1 MADYLK
7 LLATGTEAI
16 GLKDDLEL
24 IQALAGLA
32 ENWVRLAGK
41 LDGIDSAETLLT
53 TFAGD
58 MANPAVRQAFET
70 AGLTEVHERLVR
82 LLGKATDAAGKL
94 PEKYRRLLQP
104 IALFNGAGSP
114 ADAGLVE
121 WKLIDESREF
131 DAGAEFKFGLGGNAG
146 IAFEAGDRPTIA
158 GATAADPLLRLSAR
172 AGVNA
177 KAGATI
183 PIKFGSIGASAD
195 GKLAV
200 DLDYYFK
207 TGESDSLYG
216 LAVARRLPSLPNP
229 FSYEGLWEAI
239 EAPGI
244 GLSALVLRLTEET
257 RARIDIALADAGAF
271 GPQVLADLSVTIGAA
286 ASLTRQYQL
295 TFSAVRSSAGA
306 PPQIR
311 VTMARDMESERKL
324 SAGFELGLDL
334 TKLAGRVHEV
344 LKRAVEKSDAAL
356 AQITPY
362 LRPGSYLQDQLGNL
376 IEARAKSLIA
386 NEGLR
391 AALVDDLQAVAGI
404 DTADSSAL
412 ETWLTG
418 RLTGAIDGAAAELTE
433 GAGAMRDKALALL
446 ADPGIPAFARADV
459 RQAVTEAVDPLIAR
473 VAEAFTDKLKS
484 LLPGNV
490 LGAALHKA
498 GASAAEQVASLDAAL
513 APVRALIERYNAL
526 LDQAVA
532 LTADASRAKVNARL
546 QLEEA
551 WQFGEHD
558 RIVGTFAAR
567 SDAARAIYDDL
578 THGRLD
584 ALRELVLNGSPTGD
598 FQLDRAQ
605 SSIRRFA
612 GRTSKVDYELVLFG
626 FAVSGGV
633 TLDGEATMLIDG
645 DGKIQ
650 VDARGEVEKR
660 FKTPNES
667 REVSLVDTFSLVR
680 AKAMTESPG
689 DSRLI
694 EMGVSIAHLDESLKL
709 EEMQGFVRSLEE
721 ADLLPAG
728 TDAAA
733 TAQFVAWTKSDDPRA
748 ALAADL
754 SAKLRLTRAQAEKLM
769 QLQSRDAEGL
779 LGDQAR
785 LRIIG
790 TAADALTEAGARKI
804 ALVRDGADR
813 IKADYDVDLSQLS
826 LAEFVNWLIKTRTDL
841 MRDYPGLD
849 RPPIDVAELIAEQKR
864 MEAIVGIVEV
874 MGKIY
879 LAQPKAGA
887 QSPVGGWDE
896 KRYRKA
902 QSVLAAYGAR
912 WLRTGSLGFKAMRE
926 VHPTTVAFLTAIGQL
941 AGIQPASSAMS
952 LTMTRRKT
960 EVSVAET
967 AVLA

>member
-7 LLATGTEAI
+7 LLETGTEAI

-32 ENWVRLAGK
+32 ENWAKLAGK
-41 LDGIDSAETLLT
+41 LDGVDSAETLLT
-53 TFAGD
+53 TFAGEMD
-58 MANPAVRQAFET
+58 NPAIKQAFET
-70 AGLTEVHERLVR
+70 AGLTEVHGKLVR
-82 LLGKATDAAGKL
+82 LLGKATDATGKL
-94 PEKYRRLLQP
+94 PEKYRKLLQP
-104 IALFNGAGSP
+104 IALFNGPDSP
-114 ADAGLVE
+114 ADSGLVE
-121 WKLIDESREF
+121 WTLIDESRDF
-131 DAGAEFKFGLGGNAG
+131 DAGKEFKFGLGGNAG
-146 IAFEAGDRPTIA
+146 IAFEAGDRPALA
-158 GATAADPLLRLSAR
+158 GAAAADPLLRLSAK
-172 AGVNA
+172 AGVDA

-183 PIKFGSIGASAD
+183 PIKFGSIAGGAE

-207 TGESDSLYG
+207 TGPADSLYG
-216 LAVARRLPSLPNP
+216 LAVARRLPNLPNP
-229 FSYEGLWEAI
+229 FSYHGLWEAI
-239 EAPGI
+239 ESPDT

-257 RARIDIALADAGAF
+257 RANIDIALADAGAF
-271 GPQVLADLSVTIGAA
+271 GPEILADLSVTIGAA
-286 ASLTRQYQL
+286 ASLSRQYQL
-295 TFSAVRSSAGA
+295 TFSAVRAAPGA
-306 PPQIR
+306 APQIR

-324 SAGFELGLDL
+324 NAGFALGLDL

-344 LKRAVEKSDAAL
+344 LKRAVEKSDAVL

-362 LRPGSYLQDQLGNL
+362 LKPGSYLQERLGGL
-376 IEARAKSLIA
+376 IDAKAKSLIS

-391 AALVDDLQAVAGI
+391 GALVRDLRGAAGI
-404 DTADSSAL
+404 DTAESSAL
-412 ETWLTG
+412 EAWLTG
-418 RLTGAIDGAAAELTE
+418 RLTKAIDGAATELTE
-433 GAGAMRDKALALL
+433 GAGALRDKALALL
-446 ADPGIPAFARADV
+446 ADPRIPAFAQADV
-459 RQAVTEAVDPLIAR
+459 RQAVTDAVDPLLAQ
-473 VAEAFTDKLKS
+473 VAAEFTGKLRS
-484 LLPGNV
+484 LIPDNL
-490 LGAALHKA
+490 LGQALHKL
-498 GASAAEQVASLDAAL
+498 GASASEQIANLDEAL
-513 APVRALIERYNAL
+513 APVRALIDRYNAL

-532 LTADASRAKVNARL
+532 LAGDASRAKINARL
-546 QLEEA
+546 QIEEA

-567 SDAARAIYDDL
+567 SDAACAIYDDL

-584 ALRELVLNGSPTGD
+584 ALRQLVLNGSPTGD

-633 TLDGEATMLIDG
+633 RLDGSATMLIDG
-645 DGKIQ
+645 DGRIQ
-650 VDARGEVEKR
+650 VDSRGEIERR
-660 FKTPNES
+660 FKSPNES

-680 AKAMTESPG
+680 AKAMAETPG

-694 EMGVSIAHLDESLKL
+694 EMGVSIAHLDDSLKL
-709 EEMQGFVRSLEE
+709 EEMQGFVCSLED
-721 ADLLPAG
+721 AALLPAG
-728 TDAAA
+728 TETAA
-733 TAQFVAWTKSDDPRA
+733 TAHFVAWAQSGEPRV

-754 SAKLRLTRAQAEKLM
+754 AAKLWLTRAQAEKLM

-779 LGDQAR
+779 LSDQAR
-785 LRIIG
+785 LRILG
-790 TAADALTEAGARKI
+790 TAADALTAAGARKI
-804 ALVRDGADR
+804 ERVRDGADR
-813 IKADYDVDLSQLS
+813 IKEQYDVDLSQLG
-826 LAEFVNWLIKTRTDL
+826 LAEFINWLIKTRTDL
-841 MRDYPGLD
+841 MRDYQGLD
-849 RPPIDVAELIAEQKR
+849 RPPLDVAELIAEQKR

-887 QSPVGGWDE
+887 QSPVNGWDE

-902 QSVLAAYGAR
+902 QTVLATYGAR

-926 VHPTTVAFLTAIGQL
+926 VHPTTVAFLMTIGQL
-941 AGIQPASSAMS
+941 AGIQPVASAMS

-960 EVSVAET
+960 EVTVAET